1 MQLQIH
7 HPIQKCLVPVT
18 HKDSESEDAEKFTRL
33 DKSLSSKEVTEP
45 RIMPCPSR
53 HDRRSEHG
61 AKLNMGFDTAFP
73 KCDADFAPSASTNP
87 PRSLGER
94 DMSHNVCTWN
104 KNAKTVTLRIP
115 TTRYALSVG
124 GVERKVLAVK

>member
-1 MQLQIH
+1 MQLPIH

-18 HKDSESEDAEKFTRL
+18 RKDSESEDTGKFTRL
-33 DKSLSSKEVTEP
+33 DKSLSFKEVAEP

-73 KCDADFAPSASTNP
+73 KCDAGFAPSKSVNP
-87 PRSLGER
+87 SRSLGEG
-94 DMSHNVCTWN
+94 DMSYNVYT
-104 KNAKTVTLRIP
+104 
-115 TTRYALSVG
+115 
-124 GVERKVLAVK
+124 